1 MDNGFRWS
9 ILIAVLERTGR
20 LLPVV
25 RAIGL
30 RGCCRAVSAR
40 IELNLEADFRPPG
53 EDCRALVARIVA
65 SREFQRASRLRAFL
79 AYVVDRKLAECP
91 DEITEVLIGHR
102 VFELPIDYNPGDNSI
117 VRTQARTLR
126 DRLERY
132 FRGEGAHEPVVLEIP
147 RGKYVPVFRL
157 RDPIARE
164 TPIPQHGTATV
175 RERRLQGT
183 RPLNRRQW
191 LWLGASAAGLSG
203 IALIRSL
210 RTTPTVNAP
219 GSAAPGRVRLESS
232 DRRLVQAFD
241 HAKERAMECVYG
253 GDPIGQWYAS
263 DPNSR
268 TFCMRDVSH
277 ESLGAA
283 VLGLTR
289 HTENMLRR
297 FAHSVASSRKWCG
310 FWTITKD
317 GFPSPDTYRDDTDFG
332 YCLPANF
339 DLLRAC
345 YQQLRWTGDRAYLD
359 AVFSSFYDHSVTS
372 YVDIWDKERSGWMKA
387 KADAHRVHASYNQR
401 PPQFTTSADLIAA
414 QYAAYLAYAG
424 IQDLKGER
432 GSLSR
437 RMAEEYRAKAAALK
451 ARFNSEW
458 WNADQSR
465 FYSGI
470 LPDGSFST
478 EYVDQSNVYA
488 LWFGLPAAGPKIEA
502 SLDQMERN
510 RPHYDSTYSY
520 FPEVFAR
527 YGRNDRAYKSI
538 LEIADPH
545 SSSYARG
552 ETAFAAL
559 GAMAAGAMGIDPDV
573 PNRVIETL
581 PRLANEV
588 EWVRL
593 SRMPVGPNEI
603 TVEHRGTRTTI
614 FTNQGGPPVEWRPN
628 FQWNGKR
635 VAMAAVTVRGG
646 ETRTAK
652 LS

>member
-1 MDNGFRWS
+1 
-9 ILIAVLERTGR
+9 
-20 LLPVV
+20 
-25 RAIGL
+25 
-30 RGCCRAVSAR
+30 VSAR
-40 IELNLEADFRPPG
+40 TELHLEADFRPPG
-53 EDCRALVARIVA
+53 EECRALVDRIAA

-102 VFELPIDYNPGDNSI
+102 VFGLPIDYNPGDNSI

-132 FRGEGAHEPVVLEIP
+132 FRGEGVHEPVMLEIP
-147 RGKYVPVFRL
+147 RGGYVPVFRL
-157 RDPIARE
+157 RANFEVILEPEPEAAPT
-164 TPIPQHGTATV
+164 TPSASSLT
-175 RERRLQGT
+175 
-183 RPLNRRQW
+183 RRQW
-191 LWLGASAAGLSG
+191 IWLGASAAGLSG
-203 IALIRSL
+203 IAIMRAL
-210 RTTPTVNAP
+210 RTSP
-219 GSAAPGRVRLESS
+219 AAGLASISSPGRVELESS
-232 DRRLVQAFD
+232 DARLTQAFG
-241 HAKERAMECVYG
+241 HAKERAMQCVYA

-387 KADAHRVHASYNQR
+387 KTDAHRVHASYNQR
-401 PPQFTTSADLIAA
+401 PPQFATSADLIAA

-458 WNADQSR
+458 WNADQNR

-559 GAMAAGAMGIDPDV
+559 GAIAAGAMGIDPDV
-573 PNRVIETL
+573 PNRVVETL
-581 PRLANEV
+581 PRLANEI
-588 EWVRL
+588 EWARL

-603 TVEHRGTRTTI
+603 TIEHRGTRGTI

-635 VAMAAVTVRGG
+635 VALAAVTVRGG